1 MEYSSG
7 AGKHEAV
14 SKQGAEA
21 PVIKIDAIYNGL
33 EYLVELVKQIR
44 PARASNYKEAELKFR
59 ALFYQLQTDRNSL
72 LSLQKALLSQLL
84 NSSFVPALVESGLPA
99 WRGFMHELGKKI
111 KYKIL
116 PPLLEPKNFLY
127 VINHVFYKHDD
138 HIWVQRIDKQL
149 WIEFFKLLGIE
160 LNVKNEIILQQLNE
174 ALHILDQRAVTL
186 GLEKEVMGS
195 YLNINYQEYSFFLL
209 DEAVQNY
216 LISYTGKKPSDDIT
230 EAVTKIVDA
239 VRICKQRLDDVSH
252 RRIKNGT
259 SLSQTYILT
268 RIEQHLERI
277 LLIADLLDRDNSFDE
292 DRFLDYFIRV
302 VTFEKKKNS
311 IREFLSTNLAFLAFK
326 ITEHGGNRGKK
337 YITATRKEYWSM
349 IKSSMG
355 GGFIVSFTALIKN
368 LITKVPLPPFWLGF
382 TYSINY
388 ALGFQLMHETHTTLA
403 TKQPAYTAS
412 AIAASVDYFKEYQKS
427 GLYMIAITVART
439 ARTQLAS
446 FFGNLIVVF
455 PLSYGL
461 AALYHLITGHYL
473 LDNKEAVHMLKEQHP
488 FMSLSILYAC
498 FTGVALFLS
507 GLIGGYI
514 ENGIHYGNVAERLKN
529 SPKLKNSLS
538 PKTLEKITGYVDN
551 NMGAL
556 VGNVALGFFL
566 GMAGFFGKIFGL
578 PFDIRHITISSGNA
592 AMAYY
597 TTGNTPGITFLLTV
611 FAGILLIGL
620 FNFLVSFALAFY
632 VAVRSRGVRLKDYPG
647 LAAVVTKYFLKFPLE
662 FFYPPKSEM
671 KKNLD

>member
-1 MEYSSG
+1 MEFFST
-7 AGKHEAV
+7 AGKHEV
-14 SKQGAEA
+14 MPKQEAEA
-21 PVIKIDAIYNGL
+21 PVIKIDSIYNGL

-44 PARASNYKEAELKFR
+44 PARASNFKEAELKFR
-59 ALFYQLQTDRNSL
+59 ALFYQLQNDRKSL

-99 WRGFMHELGKKI
+99 WRGFLHELGKKI
-111 KYKIL
+111 KHKLL

-127 VINHVFYKHDD
+127 VINHVFYKDDD
-138 HIWVQRIDKQL
+138 HVWVQRIDRQL
-149 WIEFFKLLGIE
+149 WVEFFRLLGFE
-160 LNVKNEIILQQLNE
+160 LSVKNEIILQQLNE

-186 GLEKEVMGS
+186 GLEKEIMGS

-216 LISYTGKKPSDDIT
+216 LMLYTGKKT
-230 EAVTKIVDA
+230 ENEISEAITKIADA
-239 VRICKQRLDDVSH
+239 VKVCKRTLDEVSNH
-252 RRIKNGT
+252 RIKNGT
-259 SLSQTYILT
+259 SLSQTYILI

-277 LLIADLLDRDNSFDE
+277 LLITDLLDRDNCFDE

-302 VTFEKKKNS
+302 ITYEKKKNS
-311 IREFLSTNLAFLAFK
+311 VREFLSTNLAFLAFK

-337 YITATRKEYWSM
+337 YITSTRQEYWSM

-388 ALGFQLMHETHTTLA
+388 AAGFQLMHETHTTLA

-412 AIAASVDYFKEYQKS
+412 AIAASVDYFKEYQKP

-439 ARTQLAS
+439 SRTQLAS

-455 PLSYGL
+455 PLAYGL

-473 LDNKEAVHMLKEQHP
+473 LDNKEAVHMLEEQHP

-498 FTGVALFLS
+498 FTGFALFLS

-514 ENGIHYGNVAERLKN
+514 ENGVHYGNVVERLKN
-529 SPKLKNSLS
+529 NPKFKNSLS
-538 PKTLEKITGYVDN
+538 SKTLEKVTRYVDN

-566 GMAGFFGKIFGL
+566 GMAGFFGKIFGI
-578 PFDIRHITISSGNA
+578 PFDIRHITISSANA
-592 AMAYY
+592 AIAYY
-597 TTGNTPGITFLLTV
+597 TTGNTPGTTFLLTV
-611 FAGILLIGL
+611 FAGILLVGL

-632 VAVRSRGVRLKDYPG
+632 VAVRSRGVRLKDYPE
-647 LAAVVTKYFLKFPLE
+647 LAAVVTKYFIKYPLD

-671 KKNLD
+671 RKNLD